1 MREDPQVCA
10 ASFPYLITLTE
21 KKNLNPNVTA
31 GNTAGKKGF
40 NAI

>member
-1 MREDPQVCA
+1 METSKNYIWRLLRQH
-10 ASFPYLITLTE
+10 SFVFRT
-21 KKNLNPNVTA
+21 VTA